1 MRITEELEAIDHR
14 VEDAAE
20 AYNGARYRLAET
32 TQRVTRNRRALTA
45 TTRSLAAKRSV
56 LAQRL
61 RGIYATPEP
70 SLAQVLVTS
79 GSLTAAIEQVDLL
92 ERVGD
97 SDARLVGSLR
107 ASRERLAALRRGLIS
122 DREKS
127 RREVGEARRQ
137 TQAVEALLAQR
148 RIVLDSAQGELG
160 RLLAAERARERRD
173 AAARAEIARQ
183 RQAAT
188 AATVTSPAT
197 TATPAPVAAAEPAA
211 PDPATPAPTE
221 PLPSG
226 TGNAAAASVAMR
238 YLGVPYRWGGA
249 SPSTGFDCSG
259 LASYAY
265 AQIGKSVPHYT
276 VAIWNAFPKVP
287 SSQLQVG
294 DLVFYRGLGHMGIY
308 IGGGQY
314 VNAPQTGD
322 VVKVSSMG
330 ARTDYVGA
338 VRP

>member
-1 MRITEELEAIDHR
+1 MLADPWGIGPTGVASPDDLPADHQPAREADAPSATRRDLLLRRNTDGRTATFGAPGRGIAAAVVALILAAGAGVTTGAPATIADKRAEVARITEELEAIDHR

-32 TQRVTRNRRALTA
+32 TQRVTRNRRALTS
-45 TTRSLAAKRSV
+45 TTRQLAAKRSV

-79 GSLTAAIEQVDLL
+79 GSLTAVIEQVDLL

-107 ASRERLAALRRGLIS
+107 ASRERLAVLRRGLIS

-173 AAARAEIARQ
+173 AAARAQIARQ

-197 TATPAPVAAAEPAA
+197 TATPRRLRRRSPRPRIRRRPPPRSPCRAER
-211 PDPATPAPTE
+211 ATRPRQ
-221 PLPSG
+221 
-226 TGNAAAASVAMR
+226 ASR
-238 YLGVPYRWGGA
+238 
-249 SPSTGFDCSG
+249 
-259 LASYAY
+259 
-265 AQIGKSVPHYT
+265 
-276 VAIWNAFPKVP
+276 
-287 SSQLQVG
+287 
-294 DLVFYRGLGHMGIY
+294 
-308 IGGGQY
+308 
-314 VNAPQTGD
+314 
-322 VVKVSSMG
+322 
-330 ARTDYVGA
+330 
-338 VRP
+338 